1 MPVLNVIIATVAST
15 VQGAFK
21 KYLNARCQN
30 CEFTV
35 STMITFFALIFFL
48 IFSDNITF
56 SRDYLPYCGVYAVCY
71 ACAAVTFVLA
81 IACGSLAMTQLILSY
96 SCVIPMIYSLMCGE
110 TLGIFQI
117 IGIALLFLS
126 LVVTYYR
133 KSKPG
138 ERKTASVKWIV
149 YILLL
154 LLSNGFC
161 GVISRMQQLR
171 FVGVYDR
178 SFMFV
183 SLGLAVILLA
193 IAAIFREGRR
203 MTGAIKRGVW
213 LSAGCGASN
222 GLANFFNLIC
232 LATIPNAVYYPMKSA
247 ADLLMATAMAVFFF
261 KEKLRPAQYVG
272 VGLGA
277 LALIFINI
285 S

>member
-1 MPVLNVIIATVAST
+1 MPILNVIIATVAST
-15 VQGAFK
+15 AQGAFK
-21 KYLNARCQN
+21 KYLNVRCQK

-35 STMITFFALIFFL
+35 STMITFFAFIFFL
-48 IFSDNITF
+48 IFSDKITF
-56 SRDYLPYCGVYAVCY
+56 SRDFLPYCGVYAVCY

-96 SCVIPMIYSLMCGE
+96 CCVIPMIYSLMCGE
-110 TLGIFQI
+110 TLGIVQI
-117 IGIALLFLS
+117 IGIILLFLS
-126 LVVTYYR
+126 LMVTYYR

-138 ERKTASVKWIV
+138 EGKTASAKWIF
-149 YILLL
+149 YIVLLF
-154 LLSNGFC
+154 LSNGFC

-171 FVGVYDR
+171 FGGVYDR
-178 SFMFV
+178 SFMLV

-193 IAAIFREGRR
+193 VAAILREGSR
-203 MTGAIKRGVW
+203 MVGAIKEGVW

-232 LATIPNAVYYPMKSA
+232 LATIPNAVYYPVKSA
-247 ADLLMATAMAVFFF
+247 ADLLLAAAMSVFLF